1 MGHRWKFY
9 DAIGNIE
16 ITLPINPKEGG
27 SPSYKKN
34 IQTQATTAPN
44 GNTIIFEGQDEVKT
58 YEWSGVILEQS
69 HYQLLVTWFEKRRQ
83 IRITD
88 DLNRVIWVYIT
99 EFTPKRQMSYQY
111 PWKHEY
117 SLRALKLDIT

>member
-9 DAIGNIE
+9 DAVGNIE

-88 DLNRVIWVYIT
+88 DLNRVIW
-99 EFTPKRQMSYQY
+99 
-111 PWKHEY
+111 
-117 SLRALKLDIT
+117 A